1 MTGVVDAGSAF
12 IAQPNDRRTR
22 SSETT
27 TVDPHRCCGVEGGRA
42 WWCSNSRGASDIS
55 SSWQVIFT
63 RVCPLCMYPVTSAVV
78 PVPMSSSNWK
88 SAVSTSHS
96 AWPQSV
102 TLWRNIFW
110 WRFLC
115 DWMARNQ
122 WPHEQECTTHTNCLS
137 FLKCSCDLSTLITP
151 SETTSQDM

>member
-1 MTGVVDAGSAF
+1 MLAA
-12 IAQPNDRRTR
+12 R
-22 SSETT
+22 SLLSQRPTHALQRNH
-27 TVDPHRCCGVEGGRA
+27 DSRPHRCCGVEGGRA

-96 AWPQSV
+96 AWPQSLPSGG
-102 TLWRNIFW
+102 TYSGGGFCATGWRGTSGLTNKNAQPTPIVF
-110 WRFLC
+110 RF
-115 DWMARNQ
+115 
-122 WPHEQECTTHTNCLS
+122 
-137 FLKCSCDLSTLITP
+137 
-151 SETTSQDM
+151 